1 MMTMMR
7 RWLTAL
13 LLSASALCAAAA
25 EADPTVSIVF
35 MGDVMLADHPGQRI
49 QQGHDPF
56 TPFASI
62 LDSADVRV
70 ANLECVIA
78 RGGKAE
84 DKPYTFRAHPRVLKL
99 LKRHVDA
106 VSVANN
112 HSGDFGR
119 SAFAEMLGRLD
130 GVRLPYFGGGRDLNQ
145 AHTPL
150 LIERKG
156 LRIALLGYDEFFPRS
171 FEAGHQHPGVA
182 WSEDEQ
188 VVLDIRRARSVHRA
202 DIVIPFMHWGEE
214 HQPRANDR
222 QRELARLMIDAG
234 ADAVV
239 GTHPHVVQD
248 TELYQGKPIVY
259 SLGNF
264 IFDGFDDADNNT
276 AWVLRLQVD
285 RNGVREAHIQVGRI
299 DRHGTPH
306 PTGQPT
312 PIKLKP

>member
-1 MMTMMR
+1 MMR